1 MTYDKVARG
10 LRFLLLQV
18 RNVGDPMREH
28 EVGCFAR
35 ALHCKSNQIRVV
47 DLLAGAPPTK
57 GLDTC
62 DLVLLGGSGHYSATA
77 DEPWLHRTLEILQD
91 VACRGKPLF
100 ASCWGF
106 QAMARAL
113 GGRVV
118 YDPANAELG
127 TLPLRLTAAGL
138 KDPIFNPLGAT
149 FRGQCGHEDHVVELP
164 DNAVLLASSEK
175 VKNQAYR
182 LQGLPIY
189 CTQFHPELRRD
200 DLVARVRTYPEYME
214 KIAGI
219 PLQAFIDRCA
229 DTPEVES
236 LLLRFVHHVF
246 TR

>member
-1 MTYDKVARG
+1 VTVDKVAGG

-18 RNVGDPMREH
+18 RNSGDPMRDH
-28 EVGCFAR
+28 EVRCFAR
-35 ALHCKSNQIRVV
+35 ALHCGIDQIRDF
-47 DLLAGAPPTK
+47 DLLSGVPTTRRV
-57 GLDTC
+57 DTC

-77 DEPWLHRTLEILQD
+77 DEPWLHRSLTILRELAD
-91 VACRGKPLF
+91 RGKPLF

-113 GGRVV
+113 GGRVIR
-118 YDPANAELG
+118 DPANAELG

-138 KDPIFNPLGAT
+138 RDPIFGPLGAT

-164 DNAVLLASSEK
+164 AGAVLLASSDK
-175 VKNQAYR
+175 VINQAYR
-182 LQGLPIY
+182 LQDLPIY

-200 DLVARVRTYPEYME
+200 DLLARVRTYPEYIE

-219 PLQAFIDRCA
+219 PLQAFVHRCA
-229 DTPEVES
+229 DTPQSES

-246 TR
+246 GS